1 MAWGLASWTLILRQP
16 SVWSHLRSPVCS
28 ACLVPVVE
36 RLPVV
41 SGPILCRRCQ
51 VPFQQMGKGDIGSF
65 PWGRWGPGRSIKW
78 RLDSSID
85 TMDPIGQLIGL
96 GDLKHSLISKNL
108 LWFRDA
114 YWTSIPWQKL
124 SGGVFASSSAI
135 SMCGQ
140 PWLGGVSWCHLVLL
154 FWNCTFYGTKLKTP
168 TVHPPPPILWPHFLL
183 FWYWTNFFLASGPLH
198 WQSSLPR
205 GVLLKL
211 FMQI

>member
-1 MAWGLASWTLILRQP
+1 MWIWPRLSEHEQILIK
-16 SVWSHLRSPVCS
+16 S
-28 ACLVPVVE
+28 
-36 RLPVV
+36 
-41 SGPILCRRCQ
+41 
-51 VPFQQMGKGDIGSF
+51 D
-65 PWGRWGPGRSIKW
+65 PGRTTGWNQRFFTLLGDWPLGIFPEKCFLQFKKFSESW
-78 RLDSSID
+78 SPSID

-183 FWYWTNFFLASGPLH
+183 LWYWTNFFLASGPLH